1 MGKIKHIIKQIQTNQ
16 PINHLPFVIK
26 LPANI
31 KKIKGVII
39 TTNSLEV

>member
-1 MGKIKHIIKQIQTNQ
+1 MGKTKHIIKQIQITQ
-16 PINHLPFVIK
+16 PVNSLPFVIK

-39 TTNSLEV
+39 TATNLYN